1 MARPSSPKVHYQYI
15 CPLCR
20 LYLTE
25 RLDRYNPDD
34 WKYDDCL
41 KRIRQ
46 PKDRLPDPVVQL
58 NAFKDVRQH
67 FHPVLRHF
75 FTEQNKHPLDWYA
88 KRLSYTRSVAV
99 GSIVGHILGLGDRH
113 ISNLLLDSKTG
124 ELVHIDLG
132 IAFDQASS
140 AMYSV

>member
-1 MARPSSPKVHYQYI
+1 MACPSSPEVHYQCI

-25 RLDRYNPDD
+25 RLDRYYPDD
-34 WKYDDCL
+34 WKYDYCL
-41 KRIRQ
+41 AKIRQ
-46 PKDRLPDPVVQL
+46 PKDKLPDPVVQL
-58 NAFKDVRQH
+58 NAFKNVRQN

-140 AMYSV
+140 AM